1 MMCCPTCHA
10 PIAGAIRVNDVA
22 LCVDCARV
30 ALGHVRDD
38 RRRASKQ
45 DVQAFV
51 DYVYD
56 AEPNGRVVR
65 DIVAAMHARCA

>member
-38 RRRASKQ
+38 RRRASV
-45 DVQAFV
+45 DSIRAFV
-51 DYVYD
+51 DCELAAD
-56 AEPNGRVVR
+56 PNGRVVR
-65 DIVAAMHARCA
+65 DIAAAMHARCA